1 MEAGMKKIN
10 EIVTAQRTFFDSGAT
25 KLIEFRLHQLAT
37 LRKALKTYGNR
48 IIEALDKDFKKP
60 KYETIATEIAVTIY
74 EIDHVAKHLKKW
86 AKPKRVKTPFVH
98 LFSQSFIYP
107 EPYGVALIIGAW
119 NYPINL
125 VLNPLIGAI
134 AAGNCA
140 VIKPAY
146 TAQESSKVL
155 YDMILE
161 FFPEEYIAV
170 AQKYPGVYDE
180 ILNQKFDYIFF
191 TGSTD
196 VGKTTMQAA
205 AKHLTPVT
213 LELGGKSP
221 AIVYKDADVD
231 VSARRILW
239 GKCINAGQTCIAPD
253 YALVHTSKVN
263 EFIEAAKK
271 YIAQFYGNDVQQSPD
286 FARIID
292 TVQFE
297 RLERML
303 KNCTIVAG
311 GQTHKDERFIAP
323 TILTNIS
330 LDHPSMQEEI
340 FGPILPVLEFN
351 TIEEAISIVKKF
363 HKPLALYLFTKEK
376 KIWKKVIEEV
386 SFGGGCINETI
397 SHYVSPYLPFGGV
410 GYSGIGQYHG
420 KASFDTFTHYK
431 GVLKKPF
438 WIDTFLRYPPYNKG
452 KVSFIKRYFR
462 FSL

>member
-37 LRKALKTYGNR
+37 LRKALKTYVNR

-86 AKPKRVKTPFVH
+86 AKPKKVKTPIVH

-196 VGKTTMQAA
+196 VGKTIMQAA

-303 KNCTIVAG
+303 KNCTIAAG
-311 GQTHKDERFIAP
+311 GQTNKDERFIAP

>member
-170 AQKYPGVYDE
+170 AVKYPGVYDE

-196 VGKTTMQAA
+196 VGKTIMQAA

>member
-1 MEAGMKKIN
+1 MKKIN

-37 LRKALKTYGNR
+37 LRKALKAYGNR

-86 AKPKRVKTPFVH
+86 AKPKKVKTPIVH
-98 LFSQSFIYP
+98 LFSQSHIYP

-155 YDMILE
+155 HDMISE

-170 AQKYPGVYDE
+170 AVKYPGVYDE

-196 VGKTTMQAA
+196 VGKTIMQAA

-231 VSARRILW
+231 VSARRIMW

-253 YALVHTSKVN
+253 YALVYTSKVN

-271 YIAQFYGNDVQQSPD
+271 YIAQFYGNDAQQSSD

-303 KNCTIVAG
+303 KNCTIAAG
-311 GQTHKDERFIAP
+311 GQTNKDERFIAP

-410 GYSGIGQYHG
+410 EYSGIGQYHG

-438 WIDTFLRYPPYNKG
+438 WIDTSLRYPPYNKG
-452 KVSFIKRYFR
+452 KVSFVKRYFKV
-462 FSL
+462 

>member
-86 AKPKRVKTPFVH
+86 AKPKKVKTPIVH

-196 VGKTTMQAA
+196 VGKTIMQAA

-340 FGPILPVLEFN
+340 FGPILPVLEFE
-351 TIEEAISIVKKF
+351 TIEDAISIVKKF

>member
-1 MEAGMKKIN
+1 MKKIN
-10 EIVTAQRTFFDSGAT
+10 DIVTAQRAFFDSGAT
-25 KLIEFRLHQLAT
+25 KHIQFRLQQLAT

-60 KYETIATEIAVTIY
+60 KYETIATEIAVTMY
-74 EIDHVAKHLKKW
+74 EIDHVTKHLKQW
-86 AKPKRVKTPFVH
+86 AKPKRVKTPIVH
-98 LFSQSFIYP
+98 LFSRSYIFP
-107 EPYGVALIIGAW
+107 EPYGIALIIGAW
-119 NYPINL
+119 NYPVNL

-155 YDMILE
+155 YDMISE

-196 VGKTTMQAA
+196 VGKTIMQAA

-221 AIVYKDADVD
+221 AIVYKDADID
-231 VSARRILW
+231 ASARRIMW

-253 YALVHTSKVN
+253 YALVHTSKIN
-263 EFIEAAKK
+263 EFIEASKK
-271 YIAQFYGNDVQQSPD
+271 YIAQFYGNDLQQSPD

-292 TVQFE
+292 TVQYE

-303 KNCTIVAG
+303 ANCTIAAG
-311 GQTHKDERFIAP
+311 GQTNKDHRFIAP
-323 TILTNIS
+323 TILTNIA

-340 FGPILPVLEFN
+340 FGPILPVLQFD
-351 TIEEAISIVKKF
+351 TIEEAISIVKNF
-363 HKPLALYLFTKEK
+363 NKPLALYLFTKDK

-420 KASFDTFTHYK
+420 KYSFDTFTHYK

-438 WIDTFLRYPPYNKG
+438 FIDTFLRYPPYNKG
-452 KVSFIKRYFR
+452 KVSFIKRYFKVT
-462 FSL
+462 L

>member
-1 MEAGMKKIN
+1 MKKIN
-10 EIVTAQRTFFDSGAT
+10 DIVTSQRAFFESGST
-25 KLIEFRLHQLAT
+25 KNVEFRLQQLAT

-86 AKPKRVKTPFVH
+86 AKPKRVKTPLVH
-98 LFSQSFIYP
+98 LFSKSYIFP

-155 YDMILE
+155 YDMIHE
-161 FFPEEYIAV
+161 FFPEEYITV
-170 AQKYPGVYDE
+170 VQKYPGVYDE

-196 VGKTTMQAA
+196 VGKTIMQAA

-221 AIVYKDADVD
+221 AIVTQSADVD
-231 VSARRILW
+231 ASARRIIW

-253 YALVHTSKVN
+253 YALVHKSNVSN
-263 EFIEAAKK
+263 FIEAAKK
-271 YIAQFYGNDVQQSPD
+271 YIAQFYGNDVAQSPD

-303 KNCTIVAG
+303 TNCTIAAG
-311 GQTHKDERFIAP
+311 GQINKDQRFIAP
-323 TILTNIS
+323 TILTNITPE
-330 LDHPSMQEEI
+330 HPSMQEEI
-340 FGPILPVLEFN
+340 FGPILPVLEFD
-351 TIEEAISIVKKF
+351 TIEEAIAIVKKF
-363 HKPLALYLFTKEK
+363 PKPLALYLFTKER
-376 KIWKKVIEEV
+376 KIWKKVVEEI

-410 GYSGIGQYHG
+410 GDSGIGQYHG
-420 KASFDTFTHYK
+420 KSSFDTFTHYK
-431 GVLKKPF
+431 SVLKKPF
-438 WIDTFLRYPPYNKG
+438 FIDIFLRYPPYNKG
-452 KVSFIKRYFR
+452 KISFIKRYFK
-462 FSL
+462 FKL

>member
-86 AKPKRVKTPFVH
+86 AKPKKVKTPIVH

>member
-1 MEAGMKKIN
+1 MKKIN

>member
-86 AKPKRVKTPFVH
+86 AKPKKVKTPIVH

-196 VGKTTMQAA
+196 VGKTIMQAA

>member
-1 MEAGMKKIN
+1 MEETMKKIN
-10 EIVTAQRTFFDSGAT
+10 DIVTAQRTFFDSGAT
-25 KLIEFRLHQLAT
+25 KHIEFRLQQLAT

-86 AKPKRVKTPFVH
+86 AKPKRVKTPIVH
-98 LFSQSFIYP
+98 LFSQSYIYP

-170 AQKYPGVYDE
+170 AVKYPGVYDE

-196 VGKTTMQAA
+196 VGKTIMQAA

-231 VSARRILW
+231 VSARRIMW

-263 EFIEAAKK
+263 EFIKAAKM
-271 YIAQFYGNDVQQSPD
+271 YIAQFYGNDVQQSGD

-292 TVQFE
+292 TVQYE

-303 KNCTIVAG
+303 KNCTIAAG

-323 TILTNIS
+323 TILTNIA

-351 TIEEAISIVKKF
+351 TIEEAISIVKNF

-376 KIWKKVIEEV
+376 RIWKKVIEEV

-397 SHYVSPYLPFGGV
+397 SHYVSPNLPFGGV

-438 WIDTFLRYPPYNKG
+438 WIDTFLRYPPYSKG
-452 KVSFIKRYFR
+452 KVSFVKRYFKV
-462 FSL
+462 

>member
-37 LRKALKTYGNR
+37 LRKALKTYVNR

>member
-1 MEAGMKKIN
+1 MKKIN

-37 LRKALKTYGNR
+37 LRKALKTYVNR

-86 AKPKRVKTPFVH
+86 AKPKKVKTPIVH

-196 VGKTTMQAA
+196 VGKTIMQAA

-303 KNCTIVAG
+303 KNCTIAAG
-311 GQTHKDERFIAP
+311 GQTNKDERFIAP